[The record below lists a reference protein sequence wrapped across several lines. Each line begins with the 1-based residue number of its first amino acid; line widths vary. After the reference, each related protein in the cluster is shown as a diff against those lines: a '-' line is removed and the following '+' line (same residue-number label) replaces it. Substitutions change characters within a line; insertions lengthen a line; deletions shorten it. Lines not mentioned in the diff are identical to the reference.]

1 MAAAAASPSPA
12 TPPRILLA
20 GDANGRLHQLFKRV
34 TSVNQST
41 GPFHAL
47 LCVGQ
52 FFSPDAGDGDG
63 GGGGEVAD
71 YLEGRAAVPIPT
83 YFTGDYGPAA
93 PRLLAK
99 AASSARGFS
108 PGGIQICPNL
118 FWLRGSARF
127 TLHGL
132 SVVYLSGR
140 KGPGGPGCYSQD
152 DVDALRAL
160 AEEPG
165 IVDLFLTNEWPAG
178 VVNGVDTSN
187 APSQISDPHG
197 YDPVVA
203 ELVAEIKPRYHI
215 AGSKGVFYA
224 REPYVS
230 DSAAH
235 VTRFIGLANVG
246 NKEKQKFIHAISP
259 TPASTMSSVDI
270 HARPPNTTLSPYISP
285 AKSVPVEETP
295 KRPAEDADLQYW
307 RYDVKKQRH
316 GEAGGNRLC
325 FKFTSSGSCPR
336 GSKCNYRHDEEAREH
351 YNRNVCFDF
360 LNKGKC
366 EKGPEC
372 RFAHSLSDEGAVRDT
387 KPRSER
393 RRVESS
399 CWFCLSSPDVESH
412 LVISIGEG
420 YYCALAKGPLVP
432 NHVLVI
438 PVEHCSS
445 TLKMPVEAEAELGR
459 YKDALAKYFEKQG
472 KIAIY
477 FEWVSQQSRHANLQ
491 AVPVPLSKASSV
503 KKIFHLAAQ
512 RLGFEFSVVN
522 PDGDANR
529 ARELLRSECDS
540 KSSLFYVELPEGSVL
555 LHLVDSNEKFPAQFG
570 REVLAGL
577 LSMADRADWRNCKV
591 SKEEEIQMVDDFK
604 QGFREFDPAE

>member
-1 MAAAAASPSPA
+1 MAAAP
-12 TPPRILLA
+12 PPRILLA
-20 GDANGRLHQLFKRV
+20 GDALGRLHQLFKRV
-34 TSVNQST
+34 NSVNQST

-52 FFSPDAGDGDG
+52 FFSPEGDAEGD
-63 GGGGEVAD
+63 VAD

-93 PRLLAK
+93 PRLLSK
-99 AASSARGFS
+99 AAADARGFA
-108 PGGIQICPNL
+108 PGGIEISPNL
-118 FWLRGSARF
+118 FWLRGSNRF

-132 SVVYLSGR
+132 SVVYLSGK

-165 IVDLFLTNEWPAG
+165 IVDLFLTNEWPSG
-178 VVNGVDTSN
+178 VVNGADTSSV
-187 APSQISDPHG
+187 PSQILDPHG

-215 AGSKGVFYA
+215 AGTKGVFYS
-224 REPYVS
+224 REPYVN

-259 TPASTMSSVDI
+259 TPASVMSSADI
-270 HARPPNTTLSPYISP
+270 HARPPNATLSPYAP
-285 AKSVPVEETP
+285 AKPVPSEEAP
-295 KRPAEDADLQYW
+295 KRPAENNDTQYW
-307 RYDVKKQRH
+307 RYDVKRQRQ
-316 GEAGGNRLC
+316 GDPEGGRLC

-336 GSKCNYRHDEEAREH
+336 GSKCHFRHDEEAMEH
-351 YNRNVCFDF
+351 YKRNVCFDF

-366 EKGPEC
+366 ERGPEC
-372 RFAHSLSDEGAVRDT
+372 KFAHSLSGEGAVGDAR
-387 KPRSER
+387 PHSQR

-432 NHVLVI
+432 NHVLMI
-438 PVEHCSS
+438 PVEHCPS
-445 TLKMPVEAEAELGR
+445 TLMMPPEAEAELGR
-459 YKDALAKYFEKQG
+459 YKSALGKYFERQG
-472 KIAIY
+472 KTAVY
-477 FEWVSQQSRHANLQ
+477 FEWMSQQSRHANLQ
-491 AVPVPLSKASSV
+491 VVPVPLSKADAV
-503 KKIFHLAAQ
+503 KKIFQLAAK

-522 PDGDANR
+522 PDGDAIQG
-529 ARELLRSECDS
+529 RESLRSQCES
-540 KSSLFYVELPEGSVL
+540 KSGLFYVELPEGRIL
-555 LHLVDSNEKFPAQFG
+555 LHMIDGNEKFPAQFG

-577 LSMADRADWRNCKV
+577 LSMADRADWRNCKL

>member
-1 MAAAAASPSPA
+1 MAAAASAPSPA
-12 TPPRILLA
+12 TPLRILLA
-20 GDANGRLHQLFKRV
+20 GDANGRLNQLFKRV
-34 TSVNQST
+34 ASVNQST
-41 GPFHAL
+41 GPFHVL

-52 FFSPDAGDGDG
+52 FFSSDAGDGEGNGD
-63 GGGGEVAD
+63 VAD

-99 AASSARGFS
+99 AAAGARGFS
-108 PGGIQICPNL
+108 PGGIQICNNL

-132 SVVYLSGR
+132 SVVYLSGK

-152 DVDALRAL
+152 DVDALQAL

-178 VVNGVDTSN
+178 VTNGADTSN
-187 APSQISDPHG
+187 VPSQILDPHG
-197 YDPVVA
+197 YDLVVA

-224 REPYVS
+224 REPYIN

-235 VTRFIGLANVG
+235 FTRFIGLANVG

-259 TPASTMSSVDI
+259 TPASIMSSAEI

-285 AKSVPVEETP
+285 EKSVPVEEAP

-325 FKFTSSGSCPR
+325 FKFTASGSCPR
-336 GSKCNYRHDEEAREH
+336 GNECRYRHDEEARGH

-372 RFAHSLSDEGAVRDT
+372 KYAHSLSDEGAVRDI
-387 KPRSER
+387 KPHSER

-412 LVISIGEG
+412 LVISIGDG
-420 YYCALAKGPLVP
+420 YYCALPKGPLVP

-445 TLKMPVEAEAELGR
+445 TLAMPVEAEAELGR
-459 YKDALAKYFEKQG
+459 YKDALGKYFGKQG
-472 KIAIY
+472 KTAVY
-477 FEWVSQQSRHANLQ
+477 FEWVSQHSHHANLQ
-491 AVPVPLSKASSV
+491 VVPVPLSKAASV

-522 PDGDANR
+522 PDGDAKHG
-529 ARELLRSECDS
+529 RELLRSQYDR

-577 LSMADRADWRNCKV
+577 LSMADRADWRNCKI

-604 QGFREFDPAE
+604 QGFHEFDPAE